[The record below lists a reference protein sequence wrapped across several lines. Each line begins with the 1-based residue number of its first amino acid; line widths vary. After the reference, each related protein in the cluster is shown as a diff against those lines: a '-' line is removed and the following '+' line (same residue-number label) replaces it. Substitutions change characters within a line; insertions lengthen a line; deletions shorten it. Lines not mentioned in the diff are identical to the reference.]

1 MKKTRLTK
9 ILSLILCIVLTAAM
23 TLFTI
28 GCSDDESNK
37 ETPQKATEVTTT
49 VSSQTDGSNDGNES
63 NHEKETIAKDEN
75 TLGVGEKTF
84 KFTVVDANGKETSFT
99 INTDK
104 KTVGDA
110 LLDVGLIAGEEGPYG
125 LYVKTVNGITVDF
138 DKDGKYWAFY
148 VDGEYAMTGVDAT
161 DIKNDTSY
169 AFKVE

>member
-37 ETPQKATEVTTT
+37 ETPQTGISA
-49 VSSQTDGSNDGNES
+49 
-63 NHEKETIAKDEN
+63 KEEG
-75 TLGVGEKTF
+75 TLGVGEKSF
-84 KFTVVDANGKETSFT
+84 EFTVVDADGKETSFT

-148 VDGEYAMTGVDAT
+148 ADGEYAMTGVDVTEIDT
-161 DIKNDTSY
+161 DSVY